1 MNKYLKNPIFYMIVV
16 PIAAGL
22 WLLYAWAIAYPAS
35 VQKWQDS
42 KAEFDEA
49 QNMIK
54 QILTLEPQRL
64 AYKQEKTGTTEFDY
78 TNVMDQFTK
87 EFSIAP
93 DNYTLNVR
101 GVTKREGKNIKG
113 ADLSIKTIDIEKLCK
128 FLSAV
133 LARWP
138 ELDCDTFRL
147 DKLEVGKNS
156 WKVTLH
162 FTYSY

>member
-1 MNKYLKNPIFYMIVV
+1 MNKYLKSPMFYMIAV
-16 PIAAGL
+16 PITAGL
-22 WLLYAWAIAYPAS
+22 WLLYSWAIAYPAS
-35 VQKWQDS
+35 MQKWQNS
-42 KAEFDEA
+42 RTEYDEA

-64 AYKQEKTGTTEFDY
+64 TFNQEKTESIEFDY
-78 TNVMDQFTK
+78 TNVIDQFTR
-87 EFSIAP
+87 EFNINP

-101 GVTKREGKNIKG
+101 GMSKREGKSIKG
-113 ADLSIKTIDIEKLCK
+113 ADLSIKIIDIENLCK

-147 DKLEVGKNS
+147 DKIDAGKNA

-162 FTYSY
+162 FSYTY

>member
-1 MNKYLKNPIFYMIVV
+1 MNKYLKSQVFYMIIV
-16 PIAAGL
+16 PVTAGL
-22 WLLYAWAIAYPAS
+22 WMLYSWVIAYPAS

-42 KAEFDEA
+42 RTEYEDA
-49 QNMIK
+49 QKMIE
-54 QILTLEPQRL
+54 QILKLEPQRL
-64 AYKQEKTGTTEFDY
+64 TFKQEKTENTDFDY
-78 TNVMDQFTK
+78 TNVILQFTK
-87 EFSIAP
+87 EFNIAE

-101 GVTKREGKNIKG
+101 GITRREGKRVKG
-113 ADLSIKTIDIEKLCK
+113 ADLSIKTIDIENLCK

-138 ELDCDTFRL
+138 ELDCGTFRL